1 MQLINTNATGSV
13 AMEVWKNKA
22 TAVANGDVLFN
33 QSVYGNDSGLAKQ
46 EYTRITHT
54 IRDGTAGVEDGS
66 IEFGCFV
73 NNTFANFLQINGNEN
88 EVNCLK
94 VLDMGG
100 NNIRTNTGSLTLDGT
115 TAPNGSGTI
124 NLNPRATAVCNV
136 NGNLRIPSTSN
147 NLVIGDPASGF
158 NGLMSNQGTLFT
170 DTALGRT
177 AFTSAY
183 NGLELT
189 DTPNSLFSSLTQSQ
203 LTITTTSNPA
213 DNLTTSLTTTGLGL
227 SRNNTGSGTQQ
238 TFTFDNNS
246 ASGGTIDYTNTIG
259 TNGILIRSNQSVS
272 LESTTGLF
280 FLTNLPT
287 SIGGL
292 PTGALWNNGGVLSVV

>member
-1 MQLINTNATGSV
+1 
-13 AMEVWKNKA
+13 
-22 TAVANGDVLFN
+22 
-33 QSVYGNDSGLAKQ
+33 
-46 EYTRITHT
+46 
-54 IRDGTAGVEDGS
+54 
-66 IEFGCFV
+66 
-73 NNTFANFLQINGNEN
+73 
-88 EVNCLK
+88 
-94 VLDMGG
+94 
-100 NNIRTNTGSLTLDGT
+100 
-115 TAPNGSGTI
+115 
-124 NLNPRATAVCNV
+124 V